1 MDTQTK
7 TRAPAVFEVDR
18 AESGKFFFNPDK
30 IVGAIQTEG
39 ETIQC
44 QMVQDGTKQNMYHL
58 TGNTAGG
65 DITGKVYKAEKI
77 EHTDNGNA
85 KPDWTGNFEIGGITK
100 RIALWTKTS
109 PKGTTWLSAKI
120 SDTPPAAS

>member
-7 TRAPAVFEVDR
+7 NRAPSVFTVER
-18 AESGKFFFNPDK
+18 AESGKFFINPDK
-30 IVGAIQTEG
+30 LVGAIQTEG

-44 QMVQDGTKQNMYHL
+44 QMVQDANKANLYHL

-77 EHTDNGNA
+77 EFTDSGNA
-85 KPDWTGNFEIGGITK
+85 KPDWTGNFEIGGISK
-100 RIALWTKTS
+100 RIALWTKVS
-109 PKGTTWLSAKI
+109 DKGVTWLSAKI
-120 SDTPPAAS
+120 SDAPPAAS